1 MRPALNLKDSA
12 MHKPMLLAAL
22 LTFASGFTQAQ
33 TAPPPAE
40 GVVPITYVGSNG
52 RIGVGINDDGD
63 VNGEFLGFFGHRG
76 HATGMVEGWYG
87 QGGAGGLKLGY
98 HWLWGGRTLDQVIAD
113 PTGASVAKVFAA
125 VDRNVMGDRKASL
138 GFGWE
143 RETWFGDLY
152 VSAGLTDERLVDTRT
167 LVNVSTLTG
176 TNAAGRPFT
185 QQRTLTTITRAFE
198 QAYDHGVGAR
208 FGRFFEEAQLRL
220 QAGFDR
226 EWGDFSSHQNTF
238 SVSAE
243 KFIPGTGHSIGLS
256 IEALR
261 RAGDFVLDRSD
272 TRGMLSWRY
281 DFGGATAYREVQPY
295 RDVEVVTEVE
305 VTGEPQLV
313 RNEVGMDA
321 ATYFKLDRFSL
332 QDADASQL
340 DELLAALKSDR
351 RVSRVSIVGHTCDLG
366 REAYNQGLSERRA
379 RAVAEFFASH
389 GVAIDEMDIRGEG
402 ESNPRFPNDGE
413 ANRAQNRRVD
423 VSFLSVEETTVP
435 GAVRTEQRSEWK
447 REPVATPPAWIERAL
462 RNPAAHKRAVDVYR
476 FEETEQSEQLG
487 PQVLVNRA
495 PLAVNDSATV
505 DRNAAAVSIAVLSND
520 SDPDGD
526 ALTITA
532 STAPAN
538 GTATISGSSV
548 LYTPRAGFTGSDS
561 FSYTI
566 SDGALT
572 ATATV
577 NITVRIAPPMA
588 NPDTASTVRGT
599 PVSFNVLS
607 NDSDPAGEAL
617 SLVALGTPSNG
628 SASFTADGV
637 VTYTPAAGFVGS
649 DTFSYRARN
658 VSGVEVE
665 GRITVT
671 VTAVPP
677 RALSDIA
684 TTPYNTPVTV
694 NVLVNDTD
702 PSGDTLSLVDVTGAS
717 NGTVSFSADGNVTFS
732 PDAAFFGGVI
742 TLGYRIRNTAGG
754 EDTAS
759 LVITVSPPVGPI
771 AVADEA
777 FTPGVTPV
785 DIDVLANDSDP
796 QNLAIRVV
804 TVNRGFRGTTTLLPD
819 GRVRYTPSDTW
830 CGTDLFTYTIQNTAG
845 LTATTTV
852 IVRRIA
858 GSTSAPA
865 ASPKSCSIQ

>member
-1 MRPALNLKDSA
+1 

-52 RIGVGINDDGD
+52 RIGVGVNDDGD
-63 VNGEFLGFFGHRG
+63 VNGEFLGFFAHRG

-167 LVNVSTLTG
+167 LVNISTITG

-208 FGRFFEEAQLRL
+208 FGRFFEDAQLRL

-238 SVSAE
+238 SLGVE

-272 TRGMLSWRY
+272 TRGVLSWRY
-281 DFGGATAYREVQPY
+281 DFGGAQAYRQVQPY

-340 DELLAALKSDR
+340 DALLAALKSDR

-413 ANRAQNRRVD
+413 ANRAKNRRVD
-423 VSFLSVEETTVP
+423 VSFLSVEESMAP
-435 GAVRTEQRSEWK
+435 GAVRKEQRSEWK
-447 REPVATPPAWIERAL
+447 REPVAAPPAWIERAL

-505 DRNAAAVSIAVLSND
+505 DRNATAVSIPVLAND

-526 ALTITA
+526 ALTITTV
-532 STAPAN
+532 SAPAN
-538 GTATISGSSV
+538 GTATISGSNV

-561 FSYTI
+561 FTYTI

-577 NITVRIAPPMA
+577 NITVRIAPPVA

-617 SLVALGTPSNG
+617 SLVAVGTPSNG

-637 VTYTPAAGFVGS
+637 VTYTPAAGFLGS

-694 NVLVNDTD
+694 NVLINDSD

-732 PDAAFFGGVI
+732 PDADFFGGVV
-742 TLGYRIRNTAGG
+742 TLGYRIRNAAGG

-777 FTPGVTPV
+777 FTPGVSPV
-785 DIDVLANDSDP
+785 EIDVLANDSDP

-804 TVNRGFRGTTTLLPD
+804 SVTRGFRGTTSLLPD
-819 GRVRYTPSDTW
+819 GRVRYVPSENW
-830 CGTDLFTYTIQNTAG
+830 CGTDLFSYTIENTAG

-852 IVRRIA
+852 IVRRVP
-858 GSTSAPA
+858 GSTASPLSTS
-865 ASPKSCSIQ
+865 SPKSCSIQ

>member
-1 MRPALNLKDSA
+1 

-52 RIGVGINDDGD
+52 RVGVGVNDDGD
-63 VNGEFLGFFGHRG
+63 VNGEFLGFFAHRG

-98 HWLWGGRTLDQVIAD
+98 HWLWSGRTLDQVIAD

-167 LVNVSTLTG
+167 LVNVSTITG
-176 TNAAGRPFT
+176 TTAAGRPFT

-272 TRGMLSWRY
+272 TRGVLSWRY
-281 DFGGATAYREVQPY
+281 DFGGAQAYREVQPY

-366 REAYNQGLSERRA
+366 REVYNQGLSERRA

-413 ANRAQNRRVD
+413 TNRAKNRRVD

-447 REPVATPPAWIERAL
+447 REPVAAPPAWIERAL

-505 DRNAAAVSIAVLSND
+505 DRNAAAISISVLAND

-526 ALTITA
+526 TLTITA
-532 STAPAN
+532 TTAPAN

-561 FSYTI
+561 FTYTI

-577 NITVRIAPPMA
+577 NITVRIAPPVA
-588 NPDTASTVRGT
+588 NPDTSSTVRGT

-694 NVLVNDTD
+694 NVLVNDSD
-702 PSGDTLSLVDVTGAS
+702 PSGDTLTLVNVTGAS

-732 PDAAFFGGVI
+732 PDAEFFGGVI

>member
-1 MRPALNLKDSA
+1 

-22 LTFASGFTQAQ
+22 LTFASGVTQAQ

-87 QGGAGGLKLGY
+87 QGGAGGLKLGW

-113 PTGASVAKVFAA
+113 PSGASVAKVFAA

-152 VSAGLTDERLVDTRT
+152 VSAGLTDERLVDSRTR
-167 LVNVSTLTG
+167 VDVSTITG

-185 QQRTLTTITRAFE
+185 QQRTLTTLTRVFE

-226 EWGDFSSHQNTF
+226 EWGDFRSHQNTF
-238 SVSAE
+238 SLGVE

-256 IEALR
+256 LEALR

-272 TRGMLSWRY
+272 TRGLLSWRY
-281 DFGGATAYREVQPY
+281 DFGGAQAYREVQPY

-305 VTGEPQLV
+305 VAGEPQLV

-321 ATYFKLDRFSL
+321 ATYFELDRFSL

-340 DELLAALKSDR
+340 DALLAALKSDS
-351 RVSRVSIVGHTCDLG
+351 RVSRIRIVGHTCDLG

-389 GVAIDEMDIRGEG
+389 GVSMEEMDISGEG
-402 ESNPRFPNDGE
+402 ESNPRFTNDGE
-413 ANRAQNRRVD
+413 ANRAKNRRVD
-423 VSFLSVEETTVP
+423 VSFLSVEERSVP
-435 GAVRTEQRSEWK
+435 GETRIEKRSEWK
-447 REPVATPPAWIERAL
+447 REPVAAPPAWIERAL

-476 FEETEQSEQLG
+476 FEEVEQTEQLG

-495 PLAVNDSATV
+495 PMAVNDSATV
-505 DRNAAAVSIAVLSND
+505 DRNASAASIAVLGND

-526 ALTITA
+526 TLTITTT
-532 STAPAN
+532 TAPAN
-538 GTATISGSSV
+538 GTATISGRSV
-548 LYTPRAGFTGSDS
+548 LYTPRAGFVGSDS
-561 FSYTI
+561 FTYTI

-577 NITVRIAPPMA
+577 NISVRIAPPVA

-628 SASFTADGV
+628 SASFTAAGV
-637 VTYTPAAGFVGS
+637 VTYTPAAGFLGS

-658 VSGVEVE
+658 LSGAEVE

-677 RALSDIA
+677 RALSDVA
-684 TTPYNTPVTV
+684 TTPYNTPITV
-694 NVLVNDTD
+694 NVLANDSD
-702 PSGDTLSLVDVTGAS
+702 PSGDALTLVEVTGAS
-717 NGTVSFSADGNVTFS
+717 NGTASFSADGNVTFS
-732 PDAAFFGGVI
+732 PASEFFGGVV

-777 FTPGVTPV
+777 FTRGFAPV
-785 DIDVLANDSDP
+785 EIDVLANDSDP

-819 GRVRYTPSDTW
+819 GRVRYTPSDAW
-830 CGTDLFTYTIQNTAG
+830 CGTDLFTYIIENSAG
-845 LTATTTV
+845 LTAATTV
-852 IVRRIA
+852 IVRRIP
-858 GSTSAPA
+858 GSTSEPTATA
-865 ASPKSCSIQ
+865 KSCPIQ

>member
-1 MRPALNLKDSA
+1 
-12 MHKPMLLAAL
+12 MHRPMLLAAL
-22 LTFASGFTQAQ
+22 LTFASGVTQAQ
-33 TAPPPAE
+33 TAPPPAK

-63 VNGEFLGFFGHRG
+63 VNGEFLGFFAHRG

-87 QGGAGGLKLGY
+87 QGGAGGLKLGW

-113 PTGASVAKVFAA
+113 PSGASVAKVFAA

-152 VSAGLTDERLVDTRT
+152 VSAGLTDERLVDSRTR
-167 LVNVSTLTG
+167 VDVSTITG
-176 TNAAGRPFT
+176 TNATGRPFT
-185 QQRTLTTITRAFE
+185 QQRTLTTLTRVFE
-198 QAYDHGVGAR
+198 QAYDHGLGAR

-238 SVSAE
+238 SLGVE

-272 TRGMLSWRY
+272 TRGLLSWRY
-281 DFGGATAYREVQPY
+281 DFGGAQAYREVQPY

-305 VTGEPQLV
+305 VAGEPQLM

-340 DELLAALKSDR
+340 DALLAALKSDS
-351 RVSRVSIVGHTCDLG
+351 RVSRIRIVGHTCDLG
-366 REAYNQGLSERRA
+366 RDAYNQGLSERRA

-389 GVAIDEMDIRGEG
+389 GVSIEEMDVSGEG
-402 ESNPRFPNDGE
+402 ESDPRFPNDGE
-413 ANRAQNRRVD
+413 ANRAKNRRVD
-423 VSFLSVEETTVP
+423 VSFLSVEERSVP
-435 GAVRTEQRSEWK
+435 GETRIEKRSEWK
-447 REPVATPPAWIERAL
+447 REPVAAPPAWIERAL

-505 DRNAAAVSIAVLSND
+505 DRDASAASIAVLGND

-526 ALTITA
+526 TLTITTV
-532 STAPAN
+532 SAPAN
-538 GTATISGSSV
+538 GSATLSGSSV

-561 FSYTI
+561 FTYTI

-577 NITVRIAPPMA
+577 DITVRIAPPVA

-617 SLVALGTPSNG
+617 SLVAVGTPSNG
-628 SASFTADGV
+628 SASFVADGV
-637 VTYTPAAGFVGS
+637 VTYTPAAGFLGS

-658 VSGVEVE
+658 VSGAEVE

-677 RALSDIA
+677 RALSDVA
-684 TTPYNTPVTV
+684 TTPYSTPITV
-694 NVLVNDTD
+694 NVLANDSD
-702 PSGDTLSLVDVTGAS
+702 PSGDTLTLVEVTGAR
-717 NGTVSFSADGNVTFS
+717 NGTVSFSADGSVTFS
-732 PDAAFFGGVI
+732 PDADFFGGVV

-777 FTPGVTPV
+777 FTPGITPV
-785 DIDVLANDSDP
+785 EIDVLANDSDP

-819 GRVRYTPSDTW
+819 GRVRYVPNDNW
-830 CGTDLFTYTIQNTAG
+830 CGTDLFTYIIENSAG
-845 LTATTTV
+845 LRAATTV

-858 GSTSAPA
+858 GSS
-865 ASPKSCSIQ
+865 ASPGAQAKSCSIQ

>member
-1 MRPALNLKDSA
+1 MRPALNLKEPA

-22 LTFASGFTQAQ
+22 LTFASGVTQAQ
-33 TAPPPAE
+33 TAPPPAK

-113 PTGASVAKVFAA
+113 PTGVSVAKVFAA

-167 LVNVSTLTG
+167 LVNVSTITG

-226 EWGDFSSHQNTF
+226 EWGDFRSHQNTF
-238 SVSAE
+238 SLGVE

-256 IEALR
+256 LEALR

-272 TRGMLSWRY
+272 TRGLLSWRY
-281 DFGGATAYREVQPY
+281 DFGGAQAYREVQPY

-305 VTGEPQLV
+305 VAGEPQLV

-321 ATYFKLDRFSL
+321 ATYFELDRFSL

-340 DELLAALKSDR
+340 DALLAALKSDS
-351 RVSRVSIVGHTCDLG
+351 RVSRIRIVGHTCDLG

-389 GVAIDEMDIRGEG
+389 GVSMEEMDISGEG
-402 ESNPRFPNDGE
+402 ESNPRFTNDGE
-413 ANRAQNRRVD
+413 ANRAKNRRVD
-423 VSFLSVEETTVP
+423 VSFLSVEERSVP
-435 GAVRTEQRSEWK
+435 GETRIEKRSEWK
-447 REPVATPPAWIERAL
+447 REPVAAPPAWIERAL

-476 FEETEQSEQLG
+476 FEEVEQTEQLG

-495 PLAVNDSATV
+495 PMAVNDSATV
-505 DRNAAAVSIAVLSND
+505 DRNASAASIAVLGND

-526 ALTITA
+526 TLTITTT
-532 STAPAN
+532 TAPAN
-538 GTATISGSSV
+538 GTATISGRSV
-548 LYTPRAGFTGSDS
+548 LYTPRAGFVGSDS
-561 FSYTI
+561 FTYTI

-577 NITVRIAPPMA
+577 NISVRIAPPVA

-628 SASFTADGV
+628 SASFTAAGV
-637 VTYTPAAGFVGS
+637 VTYTPAAGFLGS

-658 VSGVEVE
+658 LSGAEVE

-677 RALSDIA
+677 RALSDVA
-684 TTPYNTPVTV
+684 TTPYNTPITV
-694 NVLVNDTD
+694 NVLANDSD
-702 PSGDTLSLVDVTGAS
+702 PSGDALTLVEVTGAS
-717 NGTVSFSADGNVTFS
+717 NGSASFSVDGNVTFS
-732 PDAAFFGGVI
+732 PASEFFGGVV

-777 FTPGVTPV
+777 FTRGFAPV
-785 DIDVLANDSDP
+785 EIDVLANDSDP

-819 GRVRYTPSDTW
+819 GRVRYTPSDAW
-830 CGTDLFTYTIQNTAG
+830 CGTDLFTYIIENSAG
-845 LTATTTV
+845 LTAATTV
-852 IVRRIA
+852 IVRRIP
-858 GSTSAPA
+858 GSTSEPTATA
-865 ASPKSCSIQ
+865 KSCPIQ

>member
-1 MRPALNLKDSA
+1 
-12 MHKPMLLAAL
+12 MHKSMLLAAL
-22 LTFASGFTQAQ
+22 LTFATGFAQAQ

-52 RIGVGINDDGD
+52 RIGLGVNDDGD
-63 VNGEFLGFFGHRG
+63 VNAEFLGFFAHRG

-87 QGGAGGLKLGY
+87 QGGAGGVKLGY

-125 VDRNVMGDRKASL
+125 IDRNVMGDRKASL

-152 VSAGLTDERLVDTRT
+152 VSAGLTDERLVDTRSV
-167 LVNVSTLTG
+167 VNVSTLTG
-176 TNAAGRPFT
+176 TTAAGRPFT

-198 QAYDHGVGAR
+198 QAYDQGVGAR
-208 FGRFFEEAQLRL
+208 FGRFFEDAQLRL

-238 SVSAE
+238 SLGVE
-243 KFIPGTGHSIGLS
+243 KFIPGTGHSIGVSL
-256 IEALR
+256 EALR

-272 TRGMLSWRY
+272 TRGLLSWRY
-281 DFGGATAYREVQPY
+281 DFGGAQAYRAVEPY

-340 DELLAALKSDR
+340 DALLAALKSDS
-351 RVSRVSIVGHTCDLG
+351 RVSRIRIVGHTCDLG

-379 RAVAEFFASH
+379 RAVAEFFAGH
-389 GVAIDEMDIRGEG
+389 GVSIEEMDIRGEG
-402 ESNPRFPNDGE
+402 EAAPRFANDSE
-413 ANRAQNRRVD
+413 ANRAKNRRVD
-423 VSFLSVEETTVP
+423 VSFLSVEERTVP
-435 GAVRTEQRSEWK
+435 GAVRKEQRSEWK
-447 REPVATPPAWIERAL
+447 REPVEAAPAWIERAL

-476 FEETEQSEQLG
+476 FEEVQQTEQLG

-495 PLAVNDSATV
+495 PLAANDSATV
-505 DRNAAAVSIAVLSND
+505 DRNASAVSIAVLGND

-526 ALTITA
+526 TLTITA
-532 STAPAN
+532 TTAPAN
-538 GTATISGSSV
+538 GTATISGRNV
-548 LYTPRAGFTGSDS
+548 LYTPRAGFVGSDS
-561 FSYTI
+561 FTYTI

-577 NITVRIAPPMA
+577 SVTVRAAPPVA

-617 SLVALGTPSNG
+617 SLVAVGTPSNG
-628 SASFTADGV
+628 SASFNAAGV

-658 VSGVEVE
+658 ASGVEVE

-677 RALSDIA
+677 RALSDVA
-684 TTPYNTPVTV
+684 TTPYNTPITV
-694 NVLVNDTD
+694 NVLANDTD
-702 PSGDTLSLVDVTGAS
+702 PSGDTLTLVAVTGVS
-717 NGTVSFSADGNVTFS
+717 NGTASFTPSGSVTFR
-732 PDAAFFGGVI
+732 PAAEFFGGVV
-742 TLGYRIRNTAGG
+742 TLGYRIRNSAGG

-777 FTPGVTPV
+777 LTPGVTPV
-785 DIDVLANDSDP
+785 EIDVLANDSDP

-804 TVNRGFRGTTTLLPD
+804 SVNRGFRGTTTLLPS
-819 GRVRYTPSDTW
+819 GRVRYVPSDTW
-830 CGTDLFTYTIQNTAG
+830 CGTDLFTYTIANSAG

-858 GSTSAPA
+858 GSSSAPGA
-865 ASPKSCSIQ
+865 EPKSCSIQ

>member
-1 MRPALNLKDSA
+1 
-12 MHKPMLLAAL
+12 MHKPMLLVAL
-22 LTFASGFTQAQ
+22 LTFASGLVQAQ

-143 RETWFGDLY
+143 RERWFGDLY

-167 LVNVSTLTG
+167 VVDVSTITG
-176 TNAAGRPFT
+176 TTAAGRPFT

-208 FGRFFEEAQLRL
+208 FGRFFDDAQLRL

-238 SVSAE
+238 SIGVE

-261 RAGDFVLDRSD
+261 RAGDFVADRSD
-272 TRGMLSWRY
+272 TRGVLTWRY
-281 DFGGATAYREVQPY
+281 DFGGAQAYREVQPY

-305 VTGEPQLV
+305 VVGEPQLV
-313 RNEVGMDA
+313 RNEMGMDA
-321 ATYFKLDRFSL
+321 ATYFKLDRFNL
-332 QDADASQL
+332 QDAEASQL
-340 DELLAALKSDR
+340 DDLLTALRSDT
-351 RVSRVSIVGHTCDLG
+351 RVSRIRIVGHTCDLG
-366 REAYNQGLSERRA
+366 SEAYNQGLSERRA
-379 RAVAEFFASH
+379 RAVADFFASH
-389 GVAIDEMDIRGEG
+389 GVAPGEMDIIGEG

-413 ANRAQNRRVD
+413 ANRAKNRRVD
-423 VSFLSVEETTVP
+423 VSFLSVEERTVP
-435 GAVRTEQRSEWK
+435 GAVRVEKRSEWK
-447 REPVATPPAWIERAL
+447 REPVAAPPAWIERAL

-476 FEETEQSEQLG
+476 FEEVEQTEQLG

-495 PLAVNDSATV
+495 PIAVNDSATV
-505 DRNAAAVSIAVLSND
+505 DRNASAVSIDVLAND

-526 ALTITA
+526 ALSITA
-532 STAPAN
+532 ASAPGN
-538 GTATISGSSV
+538 GSATISGSRV
-548 LYTPRAGFTGSDS
+548 LYTPRAGYVGSDS
-561 FSYTI
+561 FTYTI

-577 NITVRIAPPMA
+577 SITVRVAPPVA
-588 NPDTASTVRGT
+588 NPDTATTVRGV

-607 NDSDPAGEAL
+607 NDTDPTGEAL
-617 SLVALGTPSNG
+617 SLIAVGTPANG
-628 SASFTADGV
+628 SASFTASGD
-637 VTYTPAAGFVGS
+637 VTYTPAGGFIGT

-671 VTAVPP
+671 VTALPP
-677 RALSDIA
+677 RALSDVA

-694 NVLVNDTD
+694 NVLANDTD
-702 PSGDTLSLVDVTGAS
+702 PSGDTLTLVDVTGAA
-717 NGTVSFSADGNVTFS
+717 NGTVSFTADGQVTFR
-732 PDAAFFGGVI
+732 PAAEFFGGVV
-742 TLGYRIRNTAGG
+742 TLGYRIRNSAGG

-777 FTPGVTPV
+777 STAGVDPV
-785 DIDVLANDSDP
+785 EIDVLANDSDP

-804 TVNRGFRGTTTLLPD
+804 SVGLPFRGTATLLPD
-819 GRVRYTPSDTW
+819 GRVRYQPSTHW
-830 CGTDLFTYTIQNTAG
+830 CGTDLFSYTIENTAG

-858 GSTSAPA
+858 GSA
-865 ASPKSCSIQ
+865 AATAAEAKSCSIQ

>member
-1 MRPALNLKDSA
+1 MY
-12 MHKPMLLAAL
+12 KPMLLAAL
-22 LTFASGFTQAQ
+22 LTFASGVVQAQ

-63 VNGEFLGFFGHRG
+63 VNGEFLGFFAHRG

-113 PTGASVAKVFAA
+113 PQGVSVAKVFAA

-138 GFGWE
+138 GFGLE
-143 RETWFGDLY
+143 RERWFGDLY
-152 VSAGLTDERLVDTRT
+152 VSAGLTDERLVDSRSVVT
-167 LVNVSTLTG
+167 VSTLTG
-176 TNAAGRPFT
+176 TTAAGRPFT

-198 QAYDHGVGAR
+198 QAYDQGVGAR
-208 FGRFFEEAQLRL
+208 FGRFFEAAQARL

-243 KFIPGTGHSIGLS
+243 KFLPGTGHSFVLS

-272 TRGMLSWRY
+272 TRGMLAWRY
-281 DFGGATAYREVQPY
+281 DFGGAQAYREVQPY

-305 VTGEPQLV
+305 VTGDPQLV

-340 DELLAALKSDR
+340 DALLAALKSDT
-351 RVSRVSIVGHTCDLG
+351 RVSRVRIVGHTCDLG
-366 REAYNQGLSERRA
+366 PDAYNQSLSERRA
-379 RAVAEFFASH
+379 RAVAEFFASR
-389 GVAIDEMDIRGEG
+389 GVALDEMDIVGEG
-402 ESNPRFPNDGE
+402 ESQPSHPNDSE
-413 ANRAQNRRVD
+413 ANRARNRRVD

-435 GAVRTEQRSEWK
+435 GAVRMEQRSEWK
-447 REPVATPPAWIERAL
+447 REPVEAAPAWIERAL
-462 RNPAAHKRAVDVYR
+462 RNPGAHKRAVDVYR
-476 FEETEQSEQLG
+476 FEEVEQTEQLG

-505 DRNAAAVSIAVLSND
+505 DRNAAAVSVAVLGND

-526 ALTITA
+526 SLTITTV
-532 STAPAN
+532 STPAN
-538 GTATISGSSV
+538 GTATISAGSV
-548 LYTPRAGFTGSDS
+548 RYTPRAGFAGSDS
-561 FSYTI
+561 FTYTI

-577 NITVRIAPPMA
+577 SITVRIAPPVA
-588 NPDTASTVRGT
+588 NPDTATTVRGV

-607 NDSDPAGEAL
+607 NDTDPAGEAL
-617 SLVALGTPSNG
+617 SLIGVGTPANG
-628 SASFTADGV
+628 GASFTGAGV
-637 VTYTPAAGFVGS
+637 VTYTPATGFVGTDS
-649 DTFSYRARN
+649 FSYRARN
-658 VSGVEVE
+658 ASGVEVE

-677 RALSDIA
+677 RALSDVV

-694 NVLVNDTD
+694 NVLVNDSD
-702 PSGDTLSLVDVTGAS
+702 PSGDTLTLVEVTGAS
-717 NGTVSFSADGNVTFS
+717 NGTVSFSANGNVTFR
-732 PDAAFFGGVI
+732 PATAFLGGVV
-742 TLGYRIRNTAGG
+742 TLGYRIRNSAGG

-777 FTPGVTPV
+777 FTAGVAPV
-785 DIDVLANDSDP
+785 EIDVLANDSDP
-796 QNLAIRVV
+796 QNLAIRVIS
-804 TVNRGFRGTTTLLPD
+804 VNRGFRGTTTLLPD
-819 GRVRYTPSDTW
+819 GRVRYVPGDTW
-830 CGTDLFTYTIQNTAG
+830 CGTDLFTYTIENTAG

-852 IVRRIA
+852 IVRRVA
-858 GSTSAPA
+858 GGAAAPTA
-865 ASPKSCSIQ
+865 GAKSCPIQ

>member
-1 MRPALNLKDSA
+1 

-52 RIGVGINDDGD
+52 RVGVGVNDDGD
-63 VNGEFLGFFGHRG
+63 VNGEFLGFFAHRG

-152 VSAGLTDERLVDTRT
+152 VSAGLTDERLVDART
-167 LVNVSTLTG
+167 LVNVSTITG
-176 TNAAGRPFT
+176 TTAAGRPFT

-226 EWGDFSSHQNTF
+226 EWGGFSSHQNTF

-272 TRGMLSWRY
+272 TRGVLSWRY
-281 DFGGATAYREVQPY
+281 DFGGAQAYREVQPY

-366 REAYNQGLSERRA
+366 REVYNQGLSERRA

-413 ANRAQNRRVD
+413 TNRAKNRRVD

-447 REPVATPPAWIERAL
+447 REPVAAPPAWIERAL

-505 DRNAAAVSIAVLSND
+505 DRNAAAISISVLAND

-526 ALTITA
+526 TLTITA
-532 STAPAN
+532 TTAPAN

-561 FSYTI
+561 FTYTI

-577 NITVRIAPPMA
+577 NITVRIAPPVA

-694 NVLVNDTD
+694 NVLVNDSD
-702 PSGDTLSLVDVTGAS
+702 PSGDTLTLVNVTGAS

-732 PDAAFFGGVI
+732 PDAEFFGGVI

>member
-1 MRPALNLKDSA
+1 

-52 RIGVGINDDGD
+52 RVGVGVNDDGD
-63 VNGEFLGFFGHRG
+63 VNGEFLGFFAHRG

-167 LVNVSTLTG
+167 LVNVSTITG
-176 TNAAGRPFT
+176 TTAAGRPFT

-272 TRGMLSWRY
+272 TRGVLSWRY
-281 DFGGATAYREVQPY
+281 DFGGAQAYREVQPY

-389 GVAIDEMDIRGEG
+389 GIAIDEMDIRGEG

-413 ANRAQNRRVD
+413 TNRAKNRRVD

-447 REPVATPPAWIERAL
+447 REPVAAPPAWIERAL

-505 DRNAAAVSIAVLSND
+505 DRNAAAISISVLAND

-526 ALTITA
+526 TLTITA
-532 STAPAN
+532 TTAPAN

-561 FSYTI
+561 FTYTI

-572 ATATV
+572 ATAAV
-577 NITVRIAPPMA
+577 NITVRIAPPVA

-658 VSGVEVE
+658 VSGMEVE

-694 NVLVNDTD
+694 NVLANDSD
-702 PSGDTLSLVDVTGAS
+702 PSGDSLSLVEVTGAR

-732 PDAAFFGGVI
+732 PDAEFFGGVI

-830 CGTDLFTYTIQNTAG
+830 CGTDLFAYTIQNTAG

>member
-1 MRPALNLKDSA
+1 MRTAPNLKDSA

-22 LTFASGFTQAQ
+22 LTFASGLTQAQ

-281 DFGGATAYREVQPY
+281 DFGGAQAYRQVQPY

-447 REPVATPPAWIERAL
+447 REPVAAPPAWIERAL

-577 NITVRIAPPMA
+577 NITVRIAPPVA

-617 SLVALGTPSNG
+617 SLVAVGTPANG

-702 PSGDTLSLVDVTGAS
+702 PSGDTLSLVEVTGAS
-717 NGTVSFSADGNVTFS
+717 NGTVSFSADGAVTFS
-732 PDAAFFGGVI
+732 PDAEFFGGVV

-754 EDTAS
+754 EDSAS
-759 LVITVSPPVGPI
+759 LVITVSPPVGPV

-785 DIDVLANDSDP
+785 EIDVLANDSDP

-852 IVRRIA
+852 IVRRVA

-865 ASPKSCSIQ
+865 ASAKSCSIQ

>member
-1 MRPALNLKDSA
+1 MY
-12 MHKPMLLAAL
+12 KPMLMVAL
-22 LTFASGFTQAQ
+22 LTFASGLAHAQ
-33 TAPPPAE
+33 NQTTPPPAQ

-98 HWLWGGRTLDQVIAD
+98 HWLWGGRSLDEVIAD
-113 PTGASVAKVFAA
+113 PDGASVAKVFAA

-138 GFGWE
+138 GFGLE
-143 RETWFGDLY
+143 RERWFGDLY
-152 VSAGLTDERLVDTRT
+152 VSAGLTDERLVDTRNV
-167 LVNVSTLTG
+167 VNISTITG

-185 QQRTLTTITRAFE
+185 QQRTVTTLTRAFE

-208 FGRFFEEAQLRL
+208 FGRFFDGAQARL

-238 SVSAE
+238 SLSAE

-281 DFGGATAYREVQPY
+281 DFGGAQAYREVQPY
-295 RDVEVVTEVE
+295 RDVEVVTEIE
-305 VTGEPQLV
+305 VAGDAQLV

-321 ATYFKLDRFSL
+321 ATYFELDRFSL

-340 DELLAALKSDR
+340 DALLSALRSDT
-351 RVSRVSIVGHTCDLG
+351 RVSRIRIVGHTCDLG

-379 RAVAEFFASH
+379 RSVAQFFAGH
-389 GVAIDEMDIRGEG
+389 GVALDEMDISGQG
-402 ESNPRFPNDGE
+402 ESNPSHPNDGE
-413 ANRAQNRRVD
+413 ANRAKNRRVD
-423 VSFLSVEETTVP
+423 VSFLSIEERAVP

-447 REPVATPPAWIERAL
+447 REPVSAPPAWIERAL

-476 FEETEQSEQLG
+476 FEEVEQSEQLG
-487 PQVLVNRA
+487 PQVLINRA
-495 PLAVNDSATV
+495 PVAVNDSVTV
-505 DRNAAAVSIAVLSND
+505 DRNAAAVSINVLAND

-532 STAPAN
+532 VTAPAN
-538 GTATISGSSV
+538 GSASISGAVV

-577 NITVRIAPPMA
+577 NITVRIAPPVA
-588 NPDTASTVRGT
+588 NPDSATTVRGT
-599 PVSFNVLS
+599 PVSFNVLD
-607 NDSDPAGEAL
+607 NDSDPSGEAL
-617 SLVALGTPSNG
+617 SLVAVGSPANG
-628 SASFTADGV
+628 SASFTAAGV
-637 VTYTPAAGFVGS
+637 VTYTPAAGFLGT

-658 VSGVEVE
+658 ASGIEVE

-671 VTAVPP
+671 VTAQPP
-677 RALSDIA
+677 RALSDVA
-684 TTPYNTPVTV
+684 TTPYNTPITV
-694 NVLVNDTD
+694 NVLANDSD
-702 PSGDTLSLVDVTGAS
+702 PSGDTITLVAVTGVS

-732 PDAAFFGGVI
+732 PAAEFFGGVV
-742 TLGYRIRNTAGG
+742 TLGYRIRNSAGG

-777 FTPGVTPV
+777 FTAGVSPV
-785 DIDVLANDSDP
+785 EIDVLANDSDP

-804 TVNRGFRGTTTLLPD
+804 SVGRGFRGTTTLLPN
-819 GRVRYTPSDTW
+819 GRVLYVPSDTW
-830 CGTDLFTYTIQNTAG
+830 CGTDLFSYTIENTAG

-852 IVRRIA
+852 IVRRTP
-858 GSTSAPA
+858 GSTAAPTA
-865 ASPKSCSIQ
+865 EAKSCSIQ